1 MLSTYANETGDDK
14 RHAAR
19 EGRSGEGD
27 GFQIRTPRSD
37 PNLADFR
44 PRTAAPPARDNK
56 QKLISQTKDG
66 ARSRRLD
73 RTTQPVQTTLRN
85 RRENSL
91 RQGSCSS
98 TRSMKTTA
106 SYSLL
111 FLYISPFSVLYFQA
125 REILM
130 EESNVQ
136 PVRCPVTVCGD
147 IHGQFV
153 RSILAPPQILDS
165 SSFELPLHHPR
176 PLHVSLHPI
185 VTFHSTIYQSSSA
198 SAATHPIPTTSSWVI
213 T

>member
-1 MLSTYANETGDDK
+1 MQGGGWELFSWSLDRRTRFVTKFNHRRGCKTAWHILPHTVITATLRQSGFSVVISNRDRPYGDEQRNRYGFRGTLLGRHCRTRLTLKCYLPMRMKPETMYK

-37 PNLADFR
+37 PNLTDFR

-56 QKLISQTKDG
+56 QKLISQTKHG

-73 RTTQPVQTTLRN
+73 RTTQPVQTTLRI

-111 FLYISPFSVLYFQA
+111 FLYISPFSVLYF
-125 REILM
+125 
-130 EESNVQ
+130 
-136 PVRCPVTVCGD
+136 
-147 IHGQFV
+147 
-153 RSILAPPQILDS
+153 
-165 SSFELPLHHPR
+165 
-176 PLHVSLHPI
+176 
-185 VTFHSTIYQSSSA
+185 
-198 SAATHPIPTTSSWVI
+198 
-213 T
+213 